1 MNIDEKLTNAG
12 LSREQYES
20 ALKDVCDKSDGLIDI
35 DWSEIRDKYNLALN
49 PDSVRKATHT
59 VFGGPFVKAYME
71 EKLSSSA
78 PQSYLEQMEEL
89 RKEKQKLFDER
100 TALKKLSRDD
110 ARGEAN
116 YATLEA
122 LIRENGIQAFPPI
135 IPHIDDYGNDLI
147 ACLSD
152 FHLGIDAES
161 IGGKYNSDIARERLK
176 QYIQSIVDIQ
186 TIHKSQ
192 NIYLALLGDLIS
204 GAIHPTIQLENREN
218 VVKQVQL
225 ASELIAA
232 FVYELSKHFENVYVA
247 DVSGNH
253 SRIGL
258 KDNVLREER
267 LDSLIVWYIKAKLSH
282 ISNIKYVDEKYDETI
297 ATITVRGHEFFMIH
311 GDYDSFSE
319 AGLNKLI
326 MFVGH
331 KPTGV
336 LVGHLHHCT
345 YDDIGNI
352 KLIRSGSFCG
362 TADDY
367 SVSKRLHGKAAQMV
381 CVVDKKGVKA
391 LYPVS
396 FD

>member
-1 MNIDEKLTNAG
+1 MNIDEKLINAG

-20 ALKDVCDKSDGLIDI
+20 ALKDICDKREGLNDM
-35 DWSEIRDKYNLALN
+35 DWIEIKEKYGLSLN
-49 PDSVRKATHT
+49 PDSIRKATDSL
-59 VFGGPFVKAYME
+59 FGGAFVKAYMD
-71 EKLSSSA
+71 EKHSA
-78 PQSYLEQMEEL
+78 TAPSSYLEQMDEL

-100 TALKKLSRDD
+100 AALKKLSRED

-116 YATLEA
+116 YTL
-122 LIRENGIQAFPPI
+122 LENFIKINGENIFHPIFPQVE
-135 IPHIDDYGNDLI
+135 DSGNDLI

-152 FHLGIDAES
+152 FHLGIDAKS
-161 IGGKYNSDIARERLK
+161 LNGNYNSDIAKERLE
-176 QYIQSIVDIQ
+176 QYIGEILNIQ
-186 TIHKSQ
+186 TTHKAQ
-192 NIYLALLGDLIS
+192 NIYVSLLGDLVS
-204 GAIHPTIQLENREN
+204 GSIHPTIQLENREN
-218 VVKQVQL
+218 AVQQVQL
-225 ASELIAA
+225 AGEYISA
-232 FVYELSKHFENVYVA
+232 FVFELAQHFENVYVA

-258 KDNVLREER
+258 KENVLRDER
-267 LDSLIVWYIKAKLSH
+267 LDSLIVWYMKAKLSH
-282 ISNIKYVDEKYDETI
+282 VTNIKYIDDKYDDTV

-311 GDYDSFSE
+311 GDFDSFSE
-319 AGLNKLI
+319 SGLNKLV

-345 YDDIGNI
+345 YDDINNI

-367 SVSKRLHGKAAQMV
+367 SVSKRLNGKAAQMV

-391 LYPVS
+391 FYPVNL
-396 FD
+396 D